1 MGDPQKKV
9 DMCTFN
15 DKGDIILKI
24 GYRFMIYTTDGIFK
38 DEINFEP
45 REGEDEDEILASINR

>member
-15 DKGDIILKI
+15 EKGEIILKI

-45 REGEDEDEILASINR
+45 REGEDEA